1 MNRRMLVTGL
11 AALVVGT
18 SLMAQ
23 STKTTKPPAP
33 KAPAPKAAPHKAA
46 TEPVAVLQTKLGKI
60 VIKFFPDKAPNHVK
74 NFINLCKSGF
84 YNGTKF
90 HRVIPNFMIQG
101 GDPNTKAG
109 DPSTWGQGGNVGKDG
124 KEITVKAEFNDIHHA
139 RGIVSMARAQ
149 DPDSASSQFFICV
162 ADAGYLDHQ
171 YSAFGEVIEGM
182 DVVDKI
188 VNAPRGA
195 QDRPNDPIAIQKA
208 WIEHRPVA
216 NPVTATPPATPPA
229 NTPATSPAAVPAK

>member
-1 MNRRMLVTGL
+1 MNRRMLVAGL

-23 STKTTKPPAP
+23 STKSAKTTKPAEP

-46 TEPVAVLQTKLGKI
+46 TEPVAVLQTNLGKI

-101 GDPNTKAG
+101 GDPNTKTG
-109 DPSTWGQGGNVGKDG
+109 DPSTWGQGGHVGKDG

-182 DVVDKI
+182 DVADKI

-195 QDRPNDPIAIQKA
+195 QDRPIDPVAIQKA
-208 WIEHRPVA
+208 WIEQRPIA
-216 NPVTATPPATPPA
+216 NPVTA
-229 NTPATSPAAVPAK
+229 AAPAK